1 MSPGALDGIK
11 IFEFASYVS
20 GPYAGMLLSDL
31 GAEVVKVE
39 TPDGGDPFRMW
50 GKTDYNGTFGSMNR
64 NKKSVTL
71 DLKTEAGRAAARK
84 LTLGAD
90 VVIENMRA
98 GAMERFGL
106 GYEAL
111 AADNPRLVY
120 CSITGFGS
128 QGPYRE
134 RPGYDTVGQAVSGL
148 LSVLTDRKAPQ
159 PMGVSLSDHLAGAFA
174 AYGVLAALMARA
186 TTGRGQKVETSL
198 LQATL
203 SFLGENAA
211 TFFEDGNVPSR
222 QSRCRRAQV
231 FTFTAGDGLPFV
243 VHLSSPEKFWRG
255 MLIAIESRGP
265 GRRRSIPNPGT
276 ASQELRCAVRR
287 TRRNIPVT
295 APRRMACAPWRAGC
309 AERPAQYP
317 RRGLRRSAGRRARYA
332 QELAAS
338 QPRHGL
344 RRRQP
349 GAAQCDTAAGRN
361 RRAGSGRA
369 QRRCFCAEMTYG
381 SRESSE
387 TGTADFNKNG
397 VARSGADRNKREEAA

>member
-106 GYEAL
+106 GYEGL

-134 RPGYDTVGQAVSGL
+134 RAGYDTVGQAVSGL

-255 MLIAIESRGP
+255 MLIALNREVL
-265 GRRRSIPNPGT
+265 T
-276 ASQELRCAVRR
+276 ADDRFR
-287 TRRNIPVT
+287 TREQRVKNYD
-295 APRRMACAPWRAGC
+295 ALSG
-309 AERPAQYP
+309 
-317 RRGLRRSAGRRARYA
+317 
-332 QELAAS
+332 ELAATFQS
-338 QPRHGL
+338 RPRAEWL
-344 RRRQP
+344 ALL
-349 GAAQCDTAAGRN
+349 GAQDVPSGPLNTLDEVFADPQVLALDMRKNLPHHSRGTVSVVGNPVRLSATPPRVETAAP
-361 RRAGSGRA
+361 
-369 QRRCFCAEMTYG
+369 
-381 SRESSE
+381 
-387 TGTADFNKNG
+387 DL
-397 VARSGADRNKREEAA
+397 GAHNDEFLR

>member
-84 LTLGAD
+84 LTLGTD

-98 GAMERFGL
+98 GAMERLGL
-106 GYEAL
+106 GYETL

-128 QGPYRE
+128 EGPYRN

-159 PMGVSLSDHLAGAFA
+159 PMGVSLSDHLAGTFA
-174 AYGVLAALMARA
+174 AYGVLAALMART
-186 TTGRGQKVETSL
+186 TTGLGQKVETSL
-198 LQATL
+198 LQASL
-203 SFLGENAA
+203 AFLGENAA
-211 TFFEDGNVPSR
+211 HFFEDGKVPSR
-222 QSRCRRAQV
+222 ATRCKRAQV
-231 FTFTAGDGLPFV
+231 FAFTAGDGLPFV

-255 MLIAIESRGP
+255 MLIALNREVL
-265 GRRRSIPNPGT
+265 T
-276 ASQELRCAVRR
+276 AVDRFR
-287 TRRNIPVT
+287 TR
-295 APRRMACAPWRAGC
+295 
-309 AERPAQYP
+309 EQ
-317 RRGLRRSAGRRARYA
+317 
-332 QELAAS
+332 
-338 QPRHGL
+338 
-344 RRRQP
+344 
-349 GAAQCDTAAGRN
+349 
-361 RRAGSGRA
+361 
-369 QRRCFCAEMTYG
+369 
-381 SRESSE
+381 
-387 TGTADFNKNG
+387 
-397 VARSGADRNKREEAA
+397 

>member
-1 MSPGALDGIK
+1 MTPGALDGIK

-71 DLKTEAGRAAARK
+71 DLKTEAGRAAAHK
-84 LTLGAD
+84 LALGAD
-90 VVIENMRA
+90 VIIENMRA

-128 QGPYRE
+128 EGPYRD

-174 AYGVLAALMARA
+174 AYGVLAALMART

-231 FTFTAGDGLPFV
+231 FTFTACDGLPFA

-255 MLIAIESRGP
+255 MLAAMNRETLAEDERFRTRELRVKNYDALYAELAVTFQSRPRAEWLTLLGEHDVPSGPVNTLDEVFADPQVVALNMRKNLPHRSRGTVSVV
-265 GRRRSIPNPGT
+265 GNP
-276 ASQELRCAVRR
+276 VRLSA
-287 TRRNIPVT
+287 TP
-295 APRRMACAPWRAGC
+295 PRV
-309 AERPAQYP
+309 E
-317 RRGLRRSAGRRARYA
+317 
-332 QELAAS
+332 
-338 QPRHGL
+338 
-344 RRRQP
+344 
-349 GAAQCDTAAGRN
+349 TAAP
-361 RRAGSGRA
+361 
-369 QRRCFCAEMTYG
+369 
-381 SRESSE
+381 
-387 TGTADFNKNG
+387 DL
-397 VARSGADRNKREEAA
+397 GAHNDAFLR